1 MKIQLNF
8 KQVPRVNQDCGAL
21 KGVRVAVRAPMN
33 IKPALRRLSASESLA
48 CEGTSTIEHPQ
59 CLGVWAF
66 IKEPLY
72 KPFEQSE
79 ASCNP
84 CH

>member
-1 MKIQLNF
+1 MKIQL

-59 CLGVWAF
+59 CLGVWVF
-66 IKEPLY
+66 IIEP
-72 KPFEQSE
+72 F
-79 ASCNP
+79 
-84 CH
+84 